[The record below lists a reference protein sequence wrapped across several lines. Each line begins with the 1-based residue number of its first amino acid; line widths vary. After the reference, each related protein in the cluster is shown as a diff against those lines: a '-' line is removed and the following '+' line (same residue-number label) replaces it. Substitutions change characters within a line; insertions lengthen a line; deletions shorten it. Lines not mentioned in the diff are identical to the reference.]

1 MSTNTNGHQVPAHT
15 ITIPASV
22 QSLAVE
28 TWADGSDWHGIIWD
42 QTGLEDWS
50 GEWGAQ
56 LVEWHGDR
64 DDVVARL
71 EGAGFTVERFVE
83 HDLGD
88 GSELLAVAT
97 RAAV

>member
-15 ITIPASV
+15 ITLPASV
-22 QSLAVE
+22 QSVAVE
-28 TWADGSDWHGIIWD
+28 AWADGSDWCGIIWD

-56 LVEWHGDR
+56 LVDWRGDR
-64 DDVVARL
+64 ADVVARL
-71 EGAGFTVERFVE
+71 EGAGFTVEQFVE

-97 RAAV
+97 RDDV